1 MALVDIG
8 ANLTD
13 RNFAKDRAEVVDRA
27 VAAGVE
33 QMVITGVSVAKSR
46 AALALADTRRLFA
59 TAGIHPHDAGSA
71 ECGWEGAI
79 RELAKDS
86 RVVAIGETGLDF
98 NRNYSPPDV
107 QRTVFRAQIALAVE
121 LDLPLFVHDRDSG
134 GETRALLRERKS
146 ELDRCVVH
154 CFTGTA
160 ADLTGYLDDGW
171 HIGITGWVCDERRGV
186 ELQGLVAGIPSE
198 RLMLETD
205 APWLLPR
212 TMSPRP
218 KGRRNEPAF
227 LPWVAR
233 KVAEC
238 RGESV
243 EEVAAYTSANARR
256 FFNLPLPDAAPGAPC
271 LAPAG

>member
-27 VAAGVE
+27 LAAGVE
-33 QMVITGVSVAKSR
+33 QMVVTGVSVAKSR
-46 AALALADTRRLFA
+46 AALALADGRRLFA

-71 ECGWEGAI
+71 GCSWEDAI
-79 RELAKDS
+79 RELAKDR

-134 GETRALLRERKS
+134 GETRALLRERKN
-146 ELDRCVVH
+146 ELDRCIVH
-154 CFTGTA
+154 CFTGTSA
-160 ADLTGYLDDGW
+160 ELTGYLDDGW

-186 ELQGLVAGIPSE
+186 ELQGLVASIPRE

-238 RGESV
+238 RGESL

-256 FFNLPLPDAAPGAPC
+256 FFNLPLPDGA
-271 LAPAG
+271 

>member
-1 MALVDIG
+1 MTLVDIG

-13 RNFAKDRAEVVDRA
+13 RNFANDRTEVVERA

-33 QMVITGVSVAKSR
+33 QVVVTGVNVAKSR
-46 AALALADTRRLFA
+46 AALALADGRRLFA
-59 TAGIHPHDAGSA
+59 TAGIHPHDANAA
-71 ECGWEGAI
+71 EPGWEDAI
-79 RELAKDS
+79 RELAKDD
-86 RVVAIGETGLDF
+86 RVVAIGEAGLDF
-98 NRNYSPPDV
+98 NRNYSPPEV
-107 QRTVFRAQIALAVE
+107 QRTVFRNQIALAVE

-134 GETRALLRERKS
+134 GQTRELLGEYKG
-146 ELDRCVVH
+146 ELGRCVIH

-160 ADLTGYLDDGW
+160 TDLAGYLDDGW
-171 HIGITGWVCDERRGV
+171 HIGITGWICDERRGV
-186 ELQGLVAGIPSE
+186 ELQGLVANIPQE

-218 KGRRNEPAF
+218 KHRRNEPAF

-238 RGESV
+238 RGESI
-243 EEVAAYTSANARR
+243 EEVTTYTTTNARR
-256 FFNLPLPDAAPGAPC
+256 FFDLPSPAPNAP
-271 LAPAG
+271 

>member
-13 RNFAKDRAEVVDRA
+13 RNFATDRAEVVDRA

-33 QMVITGVSVAKSR
+33 QMVVTGVSVAKSR
-46 AALALADTRRLFA
+46 AALALADGSRLFA

-71 ECGWEGAI
+71 ECGWEDAI
-79 RELAKDS
+79 RELVMDR

-98 NRNYSPPDV
+98 NRNYSPPEV
-107 QRTVFRAQIALAVE
+107 QRRVFRAQIALAVE
-121 LDLPLFVHDRDSG
+121 LDLPLFVHDRDSD

-160 ADLTGYLDDGW
+160 ADLAGYLDDGW

-186 ELQGLVAGIPSE
+186 ELQGLVANIPRQ

-238 RGESV
+238 RGESL
-243 EEVAAYTSANARR
+243 EEVSAYTSANARR
-256 FFNLPLPDAAPGAPC
+256 FFDLSVPDAAPGAPC

>member
-13 RNFAKDRAEVVDRA
+13 RNFAKDRADVIERS
-27 VAAGVE
+27 VAAGVA
-33 QMVITGVSVAKSR
+33 QMIVTGVNVAKSR
-46 AALALADTRRLFA
+46 AALALADGRRLFA
-59 TAGIHPHDAGSA
+59 TAGIHPHDADSA
-71 ECGWEGAI
+71 EPGWEGAI
-79 RELAKDS
+79 RELAEDR

-98 NRNYSPPDV
+98 HRNYSPPDV
-107 QRTVFRAQIALAVE
+107 QRTVFRHQIALAVD

-134 GETRALLRERKS
+134 GTTRALLRERKG
-146 ELDRCVVH
+146 ELNRCVIH

-160 ADLTGYLDDGW
+160 ADLAAYLDDGW

-186 ELQGLVAGIPSE
+186 ELQRLVANIPRQ

-218 KGRRNEPAF
+218 PSRRNEPAF
-227 LPWVAR
+227 LPWVAG

-238 RGESV
+238 RGEST

-256 FFNLPLPDAAPGAPC
+256 FFGLPLPEPREASFG
-271 LAPAG
+271 

>member
-1 MALVDIG
+1 MPLVDIG

-13 RNFAKDRAEVVDRA
+13 RNFAEDRAEVVERA

-33 QMVITGVSVAKSR
+33 QMVVTGVSVAKSR
-46 AALALADTRRLFA
+46 AALALADGRRLFA
-59 TAGIHPHDAGSA
+59 TAGIHPHDASGA
-71 ECGWEGAI
+71 EPGWEDAI
-79 RELAKDS
+79 RQLAENDQ
-86 RVVAIGETGLDF
+86 VVAIGETGLDF
-98 NRNYSPPDV
+98 HRNYSPPDV
-107 QRTVFRAQIALAVE
+107 QRTVFRRQIALAVE
-121 LDLPLFVHDRDSG
+121 LDLPLFVHDRNSG
-134 GETRALLRERKS
+134 GETRALLRERTG
-146 ELDRCVVH
+146 ELGRCVIH

-160 ADLTGYLDDGW
+160 TDLGGYLDDGW

-186 ELQGLVAGIPSE
+186 ELQGLVANIPQE

-212 TMSPRP
+212 TMSQRP

-238 RGESV
+238 RGESAL
-243 EEVAAYTSANARR
+243 EVAAYTSANARR
-256 FFNLPLPDAAPGAPC
+256 FFNLPLPAGAA
-271 LAPAG
+271 

>member
-13 RNFAKDRAEVVDRA
+13 RNFAKDRAQVVERA

-33 QMVITGVSVAKSR
+33 QMVVTGVSVAKSR
-46 AALALADTRRLFA
+46 AALALADGRRLFA
-59 TAGIHPHDAGSA
+59 TAGIHPHDANGA
-71 ECGWEGAI
+71 EARWENAI
-79 RELAKDS
+79 RELAEDD
-86 RVVAIGETGLDF
+86 RVVAIGEAGLDF
-98 NRNYSPPDV
+98 NRNYSPPEV
-107 QRTVFRAQIALAVE
+107 QRTVFQRQIALAVE

-134 GETRALLRERKS
+134 GETRALLRERIGD
-146 ELDRCVVH
+146 LGRCVIH

-160 ADLTGYLDDGW
+160 RDLTGYLDDGW

-186 ELQGLVAGIPSE
+186 ELQGLVANIPQE

-238 RGESV
+238 RGESAD
-243 EEVAAYTSANARR
+243 EVAAYTSANARH
-256 FFNLPLPDAAPGAPC
+256 FFDLPLPDGR
-271 LAPAG
+271 

>member
-1 MALVDIG
+1 MGLVDIG

-13 RNFAKDRAEVVDRA
+13 RNFAKDRRQVVERA
-27 VAAGVE
+27 LAAGVE
-33 QMVITGVSVAKSR
+33 QMVVTGVSVAKSR
-46 AALALADTRRLFA
+46 AALALADASRLFA
-59 TAGIHPHDAGSA
+59 TAGIHPHDASSV
-71 ECGWEGAI
+71 EPGWEDAI
-79 RELAKDS
+79 RELAKNR

-107 QRTVFRAQIALAVE
+107 QRTVFRQQIALAVE

-134 GETRALLRERKS
+134 GQTRALLSERGRE
-146 ELDRCVVH
+146 LGRCVVH

-160 ADLTGYLDDGW
+160 ADLAGYLDDGW

-186 ELQGLVAGIPSE
+186 ELQGLVADIPRE

-238 RGESV
+238 RGESF
-243 EEVAAYTSANARR
+243 EEVAAYTSDNARR
-256 FFNLPLPDAAPGAPC
+256 FFDLPLPRGT
-271 LAPAG
+271 

>member
-13 RNFAKDRAEVVDRA
+13 RNFAQDRAAAVERA

-33 QMVITGVSVAKSR
+33 QMIVTGVNVAKSR
-46 AALALADTRRLFA
+46 AALALADGSRLFA
-59 TAGIHPHDAGSA
+59 TAGIHPHDASGA
-71 ECGWEGAI
+71 EPGWEDAI
-79 RELAKDS
+79 RELAEDD
-86 RVVAIGETGLDF
+86 RVVAIGEAGIDF

-107 QRTVFRAQIALAVE
+107 QRSVFRRQIALASE
-121 LDLPLFVHDRDSG
+121 LELPLFVHDRDSNG
-134 GETRALLRERKS
+134 QTRALLGECKANLR
-146 ELDRCVVH
+146 RCVIH
-154 CFTGTA
+154 CFTGTG
-160 ADLTGYLDDGW
+160 ADLAGYLDDGW
-171 HIGITGWVCDERRGV
+171 HIGITGWICDERRGLD
-186 ELQGLVAGIPSE
+186 LQRLVADIPRE

-238 RGESV
+238 RGEPPA
-243 EEVAAYTSANARR
+243 EVAAYTTANARR
-256 FFNLPLPDAAPGAPC
+256 FFGLQSPDGAR
-271 LAPAG
+271 

>member
-1 MALVDIG
+1 MTSGLVDIG

-13 RNFAKDRAEVVDRA
+13 RNFAKDRAVVVARA

-33 QMVITGVSVAKSR
+33 QMIITGVNVEKSR
-46 AALALADTRRLFA
+46 AALALADGGRLFA
-59 TAGIHPHDAGSA
+59 TAGIHPHDANGA
-71 ECGWEGAI
+71 EPGWEDAI
-79 RELAKDS
+79 HELAEDD
-86 RVVAIGETGLDF
+86 RVVAIGEAGLDF

-107 QRTVFRAQIALAVE
+107 QRDVFRRQIALAVE
-121 LDLPLFVHDRDSG
+121 LDLPLFVHDRDSD
-134 GETRALLRERKS
+134 GETRALLRERK
-146 ELDRCVVH
+146 EDLHRCIIH

-160 ADLTGYLDDGW
+160 TDLAGYLEDGW
-171 HIGITGWVCDERRGV
+171 HIGITGWICDERRGV
-186 ELQGLVAGIPSE
+186 ELQRLVADIPKD

-218 KGRRNEPAF
+218 KSRRNEPAF

-238 RGESV
+238 RSEAP
-243 EEVAAYTSANARR
+243 EAVATYTTANARR
-256 FFNLPLPDAAPGAPC
+256 FFGLPWPDGA
-271 LAPAG
+271 

>member
-1 MALVDIG
+1 MTALVDIG
-8 ANLTD
+8 TNLTD
-13 RNFAKDRAEVVDRA
+13 RNFAKDRRQVVERA

-33 QMVITGVSVAKSR
+33 QMVVTGVSVAKSR
-46 AALALADTRRLFA
+46 AALALADGSRLFA

-71 ECGWEGAI
+71 ECGWEDAI
-79 RELAKDS
+79 RELAKDR

-98 NRNYSPPDV
+98 NRNYSPPDL

-134 GETRALLRERKS
+134 GQTRALLRERAG
-146 ELDRCVVH
+146 ELGRCVVH

-160 ADLTGYLDDGW
+160 ADLAGYLDDGW
-171 HIGITGWVCDERRGV
+171 HIGITGWICDERRGL
-186 ELQGLVAGIPSE
+186 ELQGLVADIPRQ

-212 TMSPRP
+212 TMFPRP
-218 KGRRNEPAF
+218 KDRRNEPAF
-227 LPWVAR
+227 LPWVAL

-256 FFNLPLPDAAPGAPC
+256 FFDLPLPDGA
-271 LAPAG
+271 